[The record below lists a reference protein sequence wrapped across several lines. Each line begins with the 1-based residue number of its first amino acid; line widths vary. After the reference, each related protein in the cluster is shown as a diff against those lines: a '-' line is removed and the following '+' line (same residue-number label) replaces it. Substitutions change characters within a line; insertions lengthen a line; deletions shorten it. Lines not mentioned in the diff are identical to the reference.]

1 MEIFLFVL
9 VLLTLIGISNIINHF
24 VPNLPVPLIQIALG
38 IVIAV
43 GYPSLHT
50 ALDPKLFF
58 LLFVA
63 PLLFNDGKRI
73 PKRNLWRLRTPILL
87 LALGLVFATVF
98 CMGYAIHWMIPSIP
112 LPAAFALAAILS
124 PTDAVAV
131 SSIAGRNH
139 LPKTILNLLE
149 GEALMNDASGL
160 VAFNFAIAAAV
171 TGVFSLREA
180 SVSFLIIALGGL
192 VLGAALAFVIIWFR
206 LFLRRLGMEDV
217 TMHMLL
223 QLLTPFA
230 IYLIAEH
237 LEVSGILAVVAGGL
251 VQAIERK
258 HVESAFS
265 SRMRIV
271 SDSTWSVVIYI
282 LNGLVFVILGLEIP
296 DVIRVI
302 WKDAQFNNVRV
313 IAYIILITLALI
325 ALRFAWIFL
334 LSEGQRLLKRKKP
347 VFSRSLRAYAL
358 TSLSGVRGAVT
369 LAGALS
375 IPLVLQNG
383 SAFPERDLIIF
394 LAAGV
399 ILVTLLIAS
408 FLLPLIVEKKETG
421 LEVDLASAEQEA
433 KVKLIKIIIRS
444 IQEERTEENRE
455 ASLSVLSDYRR
466 LLMTA
471 LNSSRNH
478 NSSKASHHVES
489 EARLLGLQAEKE
501 ALKTLL
507 DQGKITAE
515 IADQAREIL
524 DRTEVLFTNRMKLR
538 IMFFAMAFFSKL
550 NPFARYHFYKR
561 GRGPEFPTHHDQLQT
576 IKNIKIQTSKA
587 AISALSS
594 RVNNENRDIYYSTI
608 AHYTEIIERLE
619 FGDQASKGN
628 THFEKEKRLLQYK
641 AIQTGRD
648 KIQALYESGEVSRQ
662 DSVKLRHFMNQIE
675 ATIFEEEKVST

>member
-1 MEIFLFVL
+1 MEIFLL
-9 VLLTLIGISNIINHF
+9 VLILLALIGISNIVNHF
-24 VPNLPVPLIQIALG
+24 VPSIPVPLIQIALG
-38 IVIAV
+38 IVVAV
-43 GYPSLHT
+43 VNPGLHT

-58 LLFVA
+58 LMFVA
-63 PLLFNDGKRI
+63 PLLFNDGKRVS
-73 PKRNLWRLRTPILL
+73 KRNLWRLRTPILL

-131 SSIAGRNH
+131 TSIAGRVH

-160 VAFNFAIAAAV
+160 VAFKFAIAAAV
-171 TGVFSLREA
+171 TGTFSLREA

-192 VLGAALAFVIIWFR
+192 VLGAALAFAIIWFR

-230 IYLIAEH
+230 IYLLAEH
-237 LEVSGILAVVAGGL
+237 LEVSGILAVVAGGI
-251 VQAIERK
+251 VQAIERE

-265 SRMRIV
+265 SRMRVV
-271 SDSTWSVVIYI
+271 SDSTWSVVVYI

-296 DVIRVI
+296 DVIGVI
-302 WKDAQFNNVRV
+302 WKDAQFNNARV
-313 IAYIILITLALI
+313 IVYIILITLALI
-325 ALRFAWIFL
+325 VLRFVWIFL
-334 LSEGQRLLKRKKP
+334 LSEGQLLLKRKTS

-375 IPLVLQNG
+375 IPLVLQDG
-383 SAFPERDLIIF
+383 SAFPERDLMIF

-399 ILVTLLIAS
+399 ILLTLLIAS
-408 FLLPLIVEKKETG
+408 FLLPLIAEKREAGAEADQTG
-421 LEVDLASAEQEA
+421 AEQET
-433 KVKLIKIIIRS
+433 KIKLIKAIMHS
-444 IQEERTEENRE
+444 IQEEQTEENRE

-471 LNSSRNH
+471 LNSSHNH
-478 NSSKASHHVES
+478 SLSKASTRLES

-501 ALKTLL
+501 ALQDLAE
-507 DQGKITAE
+507 QGKITAE
-515 IADQAREIL
+515 TFDQVREIL
-524 DRTEVLFTNRMKLR
+524 DRTEALLSRRIKLR
-538 IMFFAMAFFSKL
+538 VMFSGMSFFAKFK
-550 NPFARYHFYKR
+550 PFIRDNSHKKSR
-561 GRGPEFPTHHDQLQT
+561 RPEFPARHNQLQT

-587 AISALSS
+587 AIGALKS
-594 RVNNENRDIYYSTI
+594 RINDENRDTYYSVI

-619 FGDQASKGN
+619 FDEQAFRGD
-628 THFEKEKRLLQYK
+628 THFEKRKRALQYK

-648 KIQALYESGEVSRQ
+648 KIQALYENGEISRQ

-675 ATIFEEEKVST
+675 ATTFEEEKTST